1 MGKELVRYFRSF
13 AVKLIVALVIFSI
26 VPVLLVQRFDA
37 AEREQGAL
45 MLHLAHEQGRLA
57 GEALFPLLNTL
68 TPRGTERIDFTARR
82 LAEGGLSIKVLFRP
96 AIGSGS
102 FLLVASAPEVEVG
115 QGRGTMD
122 RLLSSGVL
130 TSLDVSCAGGRPL
143 SLRLPGA
150 DGEVLTYLAPHPRPA
165 GCWVVLTAQPFGPL
179 AERMLGRPY
188 WRVPEI
194 QAAALI
200 YAVMALLVLSIF
212 TDAWTNLRRFRAV
225 ARAVVAGE
233 NRGSFADANR
243 VPDLA
248 EVAREFD
255 TMVAT
260 LRRSEALIR
269 QAAEENAHAL
279 KAPLAVIA
287 QAIEPLRRDLPAD
300 SVSLRRSVELIS
312 LSVDRLDALVSTGR
326 RIDETIASLVDCP
339 RHRVDLS
346 ALLEK
351 LGQGFAR
358 FAEERDLRLDL
369 HIAPELVVIG
379 GTEQIEIIAE
389 NLIDNAFD
397 FSPPGG
403 TVTLEV
409 RRAGTMAEMVVS
421 DQGTG
426 IAEADLDTIFERYV
440 SGRDGGEEHD
450 GLGLWI
456 VRRNAEAMGGRAW
469 AANRPDG
476 GLIVTV
482 ALPLAG

>member
-13 AVKLIVALVIFSI
+13 AVKLIVAFVIFSI

-45 MLHLAHEQGRLA
+45 LLHLAQEQGRLA
-57 GEALFPLLNTL
+57 GEALFPLLDTL
-68 TPRGTERIDFTARR
+68 TPRGTQRIDSTARR

-96 AIGSGS
+96 AVASGS
-102 FLLVASAPEVEVG
+102 FLLVASAPEDEGG
-115 QGRGTMD
+115 QHGTMN
-122 RLLSSGVL
+122 RLLASGVL
-130 TSLDVSCAGGRPL
+130 APLEASCTGSQPL

-150 DGEVLTYLAPHPRPA
+150 DGEVLTYLAPYPRPA
-165 GCWVVLTAQPFGPL
+165 GCWVVITSQPSGPL
-179 AERMLGRPY
+179 AARLLGRPY

-200 YAVMALLVLSIF
+200 YAVMVLLVLSIF

-255 TMVAT
+255 IMVAT

-312 LSVDRLDALVSTGR
+312 LSVDRLDALVSTAR

-346 ALLEK
+346 ALLVA
-351 LGQGFAR
+351 LGKGFAH
-358 FAEERDLRLDL
+358 FAEERGLHLDL
-369 HIAPELVVIG
+369 HIAHGLVVVG
-379 GTEQIEIIAE
+379 GAEQIEIIAE

-409 RRAGTMAEMVVS
+409 RRSGPMAEMILS
-421 DQGTG
+421 DQGPG
-426 IAEADLDTIFERYV
+426 IPELDINQIFERSV
-440 SGRDGGEEHD
+440 SRRQDGAEHD

-482 ALPLAG
+482 ALPLAE

>member
-1 MGKELVRYFRSF
+1 
-13 AVKLIVALVIFSI
+13 
-26 VPVLLVQRFDA
+26 LLD
-37 AEREQGAL
+37 
-45 MLHLAHEQGRLA
+45 
-57 GEALFPLLNTL
+57 TL
-68 TPRGTERIDFTARR
+68 TPRGTQRIDFTARR

-96 AIGSGS
+96 AVAFGS
-102 FLLVASAPEVEVG
+102 FLLVASAPEDETG
-115 QGRGTMD
+115 QGRGTME

-130 TSLDVSCAGGRPL
+130 TSLDASCVGGRPL
-143 SLRLPGA
+143 SLRLPGD
-150 DGEVLTYLAPHPRPA
+150 DGEVLTYLAPYPRPA
-165 GCWVVLTAQPFGPL
+165 GCWVVVTAQPSGPL
-179 AERMLGRPY
+179 AERLLGRPY

-255 TMVAT
+255 TMVMT

-287 QAIEPLRRDLPAD
+287 QAVEPLRRDLPED
-300 SVSLRRSVELIS
+300 SAGLRRSVELIA
-312 LSVDRLDALVSTGR
+312 LSVDRLDTLVSTAR

-339 RHRVDLS
+339 RQRVDLS
-346 ALLEK
+346 ALLST

-358 FAEERDLRLDL
+358 FAEERGLSFELRILSG
-369 HIAPELVVIG
+369 LVVIG
-379 GTEQIEIIAE
+379 GMEQIEIIAE

-440 SGRDGGEEHD
+440 SGRDGGAEHD

-456 VRRNAEAMGGRAW
+456 VRRNAEAMGGRVW
-469 AANRPDG
+469 AANCPDG

>member
-1 MGKELVRYFRSF
+1 MGKELVRCFRSF
-13 AVKLIVALVIFSI
+13 AVKLIAAFVIFSI

-45 MLHLAHEQGRLA
+45 MLHLAQEQGRLA
-57 GEALFPLLNTL
+57 GEALFPLLDIL
-68 TPRGTERIDFTARR
+68 TPRGAERIDSTARR
-82 LAEGGLSIKVLFRP
+82 LAEGGLSIKVLFRS

-102 FLLVASAPEVEVG
+102 FLLVASAPEDETG
-115 QGRGTMD
+115 QGHGTME

-130 TSLDVSCAGGRPL
+130 TSLDASCVGGRPL
-143 SLRLPGA
+143 SLRLPG
-150 DGEVLTYLAPHPRPA
+150 DEGGGEVLTYLAPYPRPT
-165 GCWVVLTAQPFGPL
+165 GCWVVITAQPSGPL
-179 AERMLGRPY
+179 AERLLGRPY
-188 WRVPEI
+188 WQVPEI
-194 QAAALI
+194 QAAAMI

-225 ARAVVAGE
+225 ARSVVAGE

-279 KAPLAVIA
+279 KAPLAVIS
-287 QAIEPLRRDLPAD
+287 QAVEPLRRDLPAD
-300 SVSLRRSVELIS
+300 SAGLRRSVELIA
-312 LSVDRLDALVSTGR
+312 LSVDRLDTLVSTAR

-346 ALLEK
+346 ALLET
-351 LGQGFAR
+351 LGEGFAR

-369 HIAPELVVIG
+369 RIVSGLMVIG

-403 TVTLEV
+403 
-409 RRAGTMAEMVVS
+409 R
-421 DQGTG
+421 
-426 IAEADLDTIFERYV
+426 
-440 SGRDGGEEHD
+440 
-450 GLGLWI
+450 
-456 VRRNAEAMGGRAW
+456 
-469 AANRPDG
+469 
-476 GLIVTV
+476 
-482 ALPLAG
+482 